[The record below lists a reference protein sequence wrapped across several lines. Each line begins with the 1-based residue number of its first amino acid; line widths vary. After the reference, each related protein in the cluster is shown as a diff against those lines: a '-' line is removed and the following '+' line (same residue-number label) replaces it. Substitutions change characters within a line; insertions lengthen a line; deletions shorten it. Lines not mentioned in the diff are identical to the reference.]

1 MKRRIVYLWLKS
13 LGTDRITR
21 RTPALRNRPFALVA
35 ESGNRVFLYAVNPQ
49 AEEIGIS
56 CGMLLASARTICPE
70 LVTRPADMRADWVF
84 LETIVTWCRR
94 YSPLIARAGPDGVF
108 IDITGCAHL
117 FGGER
122 AMLDGLLS
130 KLRLFGLDVS
140 GALADTA
147 GAAWALA
154 RSGLSGEVV
163 PHRETANALSLL
175 PVDGLRLGAETTET
189 LHRLGLKTIG
199 ALYGL
204 PRASLAARFG
214 RETVRRLDQAL
225 GAEHEPLPFE
235 AERSAHQV
243 MMRLAEPIFTVSAV
257 EACLA
262 RLLDQLCARLEKHQV
277 GIRRLDLKLIRVDNT
292 QGLLGVGTATPSR
305 APKDLIRL
313 FADKIEKMD
322 AGFGI
327 ERLVLEAA
335 VTEPLTAAQEVL
347 ADEGTPQAGP
357 ISNLIDRL
365 ANRLGFDHILRFAPA
380 DSHLPEKASVVSS
393 AAFGPQAP
401 GTFPQLSVPRPVRL
415 FKTPL
420 LLHGFEAAASG
431 ATGFTAKFP
440 LWRRPITARSLQGPE
455 RISPEW
461 WLDDPAWR
469 GGARD
474 YWWLE
479 ADSGER
485 LWVYRQ
491 NDQLTGAKWFLHGL
505 GA

>member
-13 LGTDRITR
+13 LSTDRIAR
-21 RTPALRNRPFALVA
+21 RTPALRDRPFALVA
-35 ESGNRVFLYAVNPQ
+35 ESGNRVFLYAVNLE
-49 AEEIGIS
+49 AEEIGIGR
-56 CGMLLASARTICPE
+56 GMLLASARTICPE
-70 LVTRPADMRADWVF
+70 LATRPADMRADWAF
-84 LETIVTWCRR
+84 LEAIVSWYRR
-94 YSPLIARAGPDGVF
+94 YSPLVARAGGDGIF

-130 KLRLFGLDVS
+130 KLRLFGLEVS

-154 RSGLSGEVV
+154 RSGLSGEVAA
-163 PHRETANALSLL
+163 PQDTANALSPL
-175 PVDGLRLGAETTET
+175 PIDGLRLGTETTET

-204 PRASLAARFG
+204 SRASIAARFG
-214 RETVRRLDQAL
+214 RDTVRRLDQAL

-235 AERSAHQV
+235 PERSVHQAV
-243 MMRLAEPIFTVSAV
+243 MRLAEPVFTVPAV
-257 EACLA
+257 EACLM
-262 RLLDQLCARLEKHQV
+262 RLLDQLCARLEKHQI
-277 GIRRLDLKLIRVDNT
+277 GIRRLELKLIRVDNSE
-292 QGLLGVGTATPSR
+292 GKVAVGTATPNR
-305 APKDLIRL
+305 APKELFRL
-313 FADKIEKMD
+313 FADKIEKVD

-335 VTEPLTAAQEVL
+335 VTEPLSAAQEVL
-347 ADEGTPQAGP
+347 EDDCAPQAGP
-357 ISNLIDRL
+357 LGNLVDRL
-365 ANRLGFDHILRFAPA
+365 ANRLGFDRVLRFAPA

-393 AAFGPQAP
+393 AAFGPQSP
-401 GTFPQLSVPRPVRL
+401 DVFPHQPVPRPVRL

-420 LLHGFEAAASG
+420 LLHGFEAEANTSSG
-431 ATGFTAKFP
+431 FIARFP
-440 LWRRPITARSLQGPE
+440 LWRRPVTARNLQGPE

-469 GGARD
+469 SGARD

-479 ADSGER
+479 AMSGER

-491 NDQLTGAKWFLHGL
+491 RDRQTGEKWFLHGL

>member
-13 LGTDRITR
+13 LGTDRIIR
-21 RTPALRNRPFALVA
+21 RTPALRDRPFALVA
-35 ESGNRVFLYAVNPQ
+35 ESGNRVFLYAVNRQ
-49 AEEIGIS
+49 AEEIGIGQ
-56 CGMLLASARTICPE
+56 GMLLASARTICPE
-70 LVTRPADMRADWVF
+70 LATRPADMRADWAF
-84 LETIVTWCRR
+84 LEAIVAWCRR
-94 YSPLIARAGPDGVF
+94 YSPLIALDGPDGIF

-117 FGGER
+117 FSGER

-130 KLRLFGLDVS
+130 KLRLFGLEVS

-154 RSGLSGEVV
+154 RSGLNGEVA
-163 PHRETANALSLL
+163 PHQETANALAHL
-175 PVDGLRLGAETTET
+175 PVDGLRLGTETTET

-204 PRASLAARFG
+204 SRASLAARFG

-243 MMRLAEPIFTVSAV
+243 VMRLAEPIYTVSAV

-262 RLLDQLCARLEKHQV
+262 RLLDQLCARLEKHQL
-277 GIRRLDLKLIRVDNT
+277 GIRRLELKLIRVDNT
-292 QGLLGVGTATPSR
+292 QGVVGVGTATPNR
-305 APKDLIRL
+305 APKELIRL
-313 FADKIEKMD
+313 FADKIEKVD

-335 VTEPLTAAQEVL
+335 VTEALTAAQEVL
-347 ADEGTPQAGP
+347 ADEGVPQAGP
-357 ISNLIDRL
+357 LGNLIDRL

-393 AAFGPQAP
+393 ASFGPQAP
-401 GTFPQLSVPRPVRL
+401 GAFVRLPVPRPVRL

-420 LLHGFEAAASG
+420 LLHGFEAVAAS
-431 ATGFTAKFP
+431 TSGFTASFP
-440 LWRRPITARSLQGPE
+440 LWRRPVTARSLQGPE

-479 ADSGER
+479 AMSGER

-491 NDQLTGAKWFLHGL
+491 TDRLAGEKWFLHGL

>member
-13 LGTDRITR
+13 LGTDRIVR
-21 RTPALRNRPFALVA
+21 RTPALRDRPFALVA
-35 ESGNRVFLYAVNPQ
+35 ESGNRVFLYGVNQ
-49 AEEIGIS
+49 HAEDIGIGR
-56 CGMLLASARTICPE
+56 GMLLASARTICPE
-70 LVTRPADMRADWVF
+70 LATQPADMRADWAF
-84 LETIVTWCRR
+84 LEAIVAWCRR
-94 YSPLIARAGPDGVF
+94 YSPLIARAGQDGIF

-130 KLRLFGLDVS
+130 KLRLFGLEVS

-154 RSGLSGEVV
+154 RSGLNGEVA
-163 PHRETANALSLL
+163 PHGETANALNHL
-175 PVDGLRLGAETTET
+175 PIDGLRLSSETTET

-235 AERSAHQV
+235 AENNAHQA

-262 RLLDQLCARLEKHQV
+262 RLLDQLCARLEKHQI
-277 GIRRLDLKLIRVDNT
+277 GIRRLELKLIRVDNT
-292 QGLLGVGTATPSR
+292 QGLVGVGTATPNR
-305 APKDLIRL
+305 APKELIRL
-313 FADKIEKMD
+313 FADKIEKVD

-335 VTEPLTAAQEVL
+335 VTEPLTAAQEAL
-347 ADEGTPQAGP
+347 ADEGAPQAGP
-357 ISNLIDRL
+357 LGNLVDRL

-393 AAFGPQAP
+393 AAFDPQAP
-401 GTFPQLSVPRPVRL
+401 GEFPHLPVPRPVRL

-420 LLHGFEAAASG
+420 LLHSFEAV
-431 ATGFTAKFP
+431 ATGTSGFTASFP
-440 LWRRPITARSLQGPE
+440 LWRRPVTARSLQGPE

-479 ADSGER
+479 VMSGER

-491 NDQLTGAKWFLHGL
+491 TDPHSGAKWFLHGL

>member
-21 RTPALRNRPFALVA
+21 RTPALRDRPFALVA
-35 ESGNRVFLYAVNPQ
+35 ESGNRVFLYAVSAH

-56 CGMLLASARTICPE
+56 RGMLLASARTICPE
-70 LVTRPADMRADWVF
+70 LATQPADMRADWAF
-84 LETIVTWCRR
+84 LEAIVTWCRR
-94 YSPLIARAGPDGVF
+94 YSPLIARAGNDGIF

-122 AMLDGLLS
+122 ALLDGLLS
-130 KLRLFGLDVS
+130 KLRLFGLEVS

-154 RSGLSGEVV
+154 RSGLSGEIA
-163 PHRETANALSLL
+163 PPRETANMLNSL
-175 PVDGLRLGAETTET
+175 PVDGLRLGTETTET

-235 AERSAHQV
+235 PERTAHQA
-243 MMRLAEPIFTVSAV
+243 MMRLAEPIFTVCAV
-257 EACLA
+257 EACLV
-262 RLLDQLCARLEKHQV
+262 RLLEQLCPRLEKHQI
-277 GIRRLDLKLIRVDNT
+277 GIRRLELKVIRVDNT
-292 QGLLGVGTATPSR
+292 EGRLGVGTATPNRS
-305 APKDLIRL
+305 PKDLFRL
-313 FADKIEKMD
+313 FADKIEKID

-347 ADEGTPQAGP
+347 ADEGAPQAGP
-357 ISNLIDRL
+357 LGNLIDRL
-365 ANRLGFDHILRFAPA
+365 ANRLGFDRVLRFAPA

-393 AAFGPQAP
+393 AAFGPQTP
-401 GTFPQLSVPRPVRL
+401 GAFPPMPVPRPVRL

-420 LLHGFEAAASG
+420 LLHDFEASAGSPS
-431 ATGFTAKFP
+431 GFTANFP
-440 LWRRPITARSLQGPE
+440 LWRRPVMARSLQGPE

-469 GGARD
+469 SGARD

-479 ADSGER
+479 AESGER

-491 NDQLTGAKWFLHGL
+491 NDRLTGAKWFLHGL